1 MDLLIGTL
9 VLRPYVFAFLVAFL
23 VAGARDLGL
32 RRTLLFAGWV
42 GPVAWLSEFSSTR
55 TGIPFGLY
63 HYTGTTRGR
72 ELFIADVPFMDC
84 LSFTF
89 LAYAAFCL
97 ARTTLRPR
105 GAPPLRVALVSGV
118 LMMLL
123 DVVIDP
129 AAVRGDRWFLGH
141 IFYYP
146 RGGVYFGVPLTNFA
160 GWMIV
165 GMVGVGG
172 YVCWSGWRDLA
183 PRRGWPGSEGRGS
196 EVSGQ
201 SARGGPGSDMPGRSA
216 RGGSDPGT
224 ANRSARG
231 VGGLTD
237 AGAARGFDRYG
248 RRAWAGIALYY
259 AVLAFNLAVTGW
271 IGEWVLLGVGVALH
285 LATAM
290 ILWNFG
296 LRPAAR
302 LGLENQRA

>member
-32 RRTLLFAGWV
+32 RRTLLFGGWV

-63 HYTGTTRGR
+63 HYTGTTRGQ

-97 ARTTLRPR
+97 ARATLRPWP
-105 GAPPLRVALVSGV
+105 APPALVALVSGV

-129 AAVRGDRWFLGH
+129 VAVRGDRWFLGH
-141 IFYYP
+141 LFSYP
-146 RGGVYFGVPLTNFA
+146 NGGVYFGVPLTNFA
-160 GWMIV
+160 GWLIV

-172 YVCWSGWRDLA
+172 YVGWSEWR
-183 PRRGWPGSEGRGS
+183 RRAARRAWPGAGARGS
-196 EVSGQ
+196 D
-201 SARGGPGSDMPGRSA
+201 RPGRSA
-216 RGGSDPGT
+216 IGT
-224 ANRSARG
+224 PAAGTSNRRERQ

-237 AGAARGFDRYG
+237 AAVTRGFDCYG
-248 RRAWAGIALYY
+248 RGGWAGIALYY

-271 IGEWVLLGVGVALH
+271 IGEWVLLGVGVVLH
-285 LATAM
+285 LATAI